1 MMQEYIAENY
11 LDEDG
16 NPAGG
21 EARATGVVILWQ
33 NGPLGRGDGRL
44 EPNGAFVETV
54 LKICVE
60 RLEFYNNTKFRCREN
75 SLAITKIE
83 EAIHW
88 LNHRTAMREARG
100 VEGTHGV

>member
-1 MMQEYIAENY
+1 MMQEYNAENY
-11 LDEDG
+11 LDKDG

-21 EARATGVVILWQ
+21 EARATGIVIGWQ

-60 RLEFYNNTKFRCREN
+60 RLAFYQSTKFSCREN
-75 SLAITKIE
+75 ALAITKIE

-88 LNHRTAMREARG
+88 LNHRTAERETRQ
-100 VEGTHGV
+100 VEGTHEV